1 MRKNGRHLAIV
12 AVLVVIG
19 TVITYY
25 LLTAIYQ
32 LPEAASAQAGP
43 IDRLFGGHFLFISFF
58 FSLIVSFTLYSIVA
72 FRRKPGDEEEG
83 EQFHGNTP
91 LEIAWT
97 IIPLIIVIAF
107 GIWGWNVL
115 RDVTAT
121 EPDEMTVKVTGQR
134 WSWSFEYPAYPDVGS
149 VSKLV
154 LPVDQP
160 IVLRMESIDVL
171 HSFWV
176 PEFRV
181 KQDLIPDTVTTLRIT
196 PTEIG
201 TYKTRCA
208 EICGTLHS
216 RMLADVE
223 VVSQA
228 DFEAWVAE
236 QSTSVATLSPED
248 RGDQWRTRFACAS
261 CHSIDG
267 STLVGP
273 SWLGL
278 YGSEVTL
285 SDGSTVTADEEY
297 IRNSILD
304 PASQI
309 VAGFENAA
317 MPANFAEQFA
327 SEQAQLLDSSGV
339 EIDIA
344 ADLVDYI
351 KTLSNQE

>member
-1 MRKNGRHLAIV
+1 
-12 AVLVVIG
+12 
-19 TVITYY
+19 
-25 LLTAIYQ
+25 
-32 LPEAASAQAGP
+32 
-43 IDRLFGGHFLFISFF
+43 
-58 FSLIVSFTLYSIVA
+58 
-72 FRRKPGDEEEG
+72 
-83 EQFHGNTP
+83 
-91 LEIAWT
+91 
-97 IIPLIIVIAF
+97 LIIVIAF

-115 RDVTAT
+115 RDVTAQ
-121 EPDEMTVKVTGQR
+121 EPDEMAVSVTGQR

-201 TYKTRCA
+201 TYKVRCA

-216 RMLADVE
+216 HMLADVE

-228 DFEAWVAE
+228 DFDAWVAE
-236 QSTSVATLSPED
+236 QSTSIVSLSPEE
-248 RGDQWRTRFACAS
+248 RGDQWRVRFACAS
-261 CHSIDG
+261 CHSTDG
-267 STLVGP
+267 SVLVGP

-278 YGSEVTL
+278 YGSETTL
-285 SDGSTVTADEEY
+285 SDGSTVVADEAY

-309 VAGFENAA
+309 VAGFENVT
-317 MPANFAEQFA
+317 MPTNFEEQFA
-327 SEQAQLLDSSGV
+327 AEQAKLLDSSGA

-344 ADLVDYI
+344 ADLVAYI
-351 KTLSNQE
+351 KSLGGQE